1 MRIRWRGLELPNR
14 LNCDK
19 ETQTNSYGKFTVE
32 PFERGF
38 GTTIGNSL
46 RRILLSSLEGTSAV
60 NFKIKGVSHEFESP
74 KGVLQDV
81 PHIVMAVKKLQVA
94 LTTDEPRTLTLKVN
108 KKGTVTAGD
117 FEQDAEC
124 EVMNPE
130 LVICDLT
137 ASQSFEME
145 VTFKRGRGY
154 QTAEELSHGSTERG
168 LIWLDANFSPVTRVR
183 FKTEYTRVGKLTNYD
198 RLILEIWTDGTKDP
212 EFCLVESAKIMRK
225 HLNPFVQYY
234 ELRDQMVSTGAKVGD
249 AGRKSDEMERVRQ
262 QLMSPIT
269 ELDLNVR
276 ANNCMR
282 AERINTIGDLVA
294 RSEDDLLEIRNL
306 GKTTLKEIKKKI
318 EDMGLRFGT
327 NLVDFGIHREGGV
340 DISGTMAGPLAG
352 TLPEGY

>member
-14 LNCDK
+14 LLCDK
-19 ETQTNSYGKFTVE
+19 ETQSESFGRFTIE

-46 RRILLSSLEGTSAV
+46 RRILLSSLEGTAPVSMR
-60 NFKIKGVSHEFESP
+60 IKGVSHEFESP
-74 KGVLQDV
+74 KGVLEDV
-81 PHIVMAVKKLQVA
+81 PHIVLAVKKLQVA
-94 LTTDEPRTLTLKVN
+94 LTSDATKVLTLKVN
-108 KKGTVTAGD
+108 KKGAVTAGD
-117 FEQDAEC
+117 FNQDPEAEI
-124 EVMNPE
+124 MNPE
-130 LVICDLT
+130 LVICHLT
-137 ASQSFEME
+137 GGQPFELE
-145 VTFKRGRGY
+145 VTVRRGRGY
-154 QTAEELSHGSTERG
+154 QTAEELSQGSSELG
-168 LIWLDANFSPVTRVR
+168 VIWLDANFSPVTRVR

-234 ELRDQMVSTGAKVGD
+234 ELKDQLVAEGAKVGD
-249 AGRKSDEMERVRQ
+249 AGRKSDETERLK
-262 QLMSPIT
+262 QLLMRPIT

-282 AERINTIGDLVA
+282 AERIHTIGDLVS

-318 EDMGLRFGT
+318 EDMGLRFGVS
-327 NLVDFGIHREGGV
+327 LADYGIGESV
-340 DISGTMAGPLAG
+340 EAMAGAKG
-352 TLPEGY
+352 

>member
-14 LNCDK
+14 LLCDK
-19 ETQTNSYGKFTVE
+19 DSQTQSFGRFTVE

-46 RRILLSSLEGTSAV
+46 RRILLSSLEGTAPV
-60 NFKIKGVSHEFESP
+60 NLRIKGVSHEFESP
-74 KGVLQDV
+74 KGVLEDV
-81 PHIVMAVKKLQVA
+81 PHIVLAVKKLQVA
-94 LTTDEPRTLTLKVN
+94 LATDQPKTLRLKVG
-108 KKGTVTAGD
+108 KKGPVTAAD
-117 FEQDAEC
+117 FAQDAEA
-124 EVMNPE
+124 EVMNPD
-130 LVICDLT
+130 LVLCTLT
-137 ASQSFEME
+137 AAQDFELE
-145 VTFKRGRGY
+145 VTVRRGRGY
-154 QTAEELSHGSTERG
+154 QTAEELSQGSADLG

-198 RLILEIWTDGTKDP
+198 RLVLEIWTNGTKDP

-234 ELRDQMVSTGAKVGD
+234 ELKDQFVAEGAKVGD
-249 AGRKSDEMERVRQ
+249 AGRKSDEVERTRQ
-262 QLMSPIT
+262 LLMRPIT

-294 RSEDDLLEIRNL
+294 RTEDDLLEIRNL

-318 EDMGLRFGT
+318 EDMGLRFGV
-327 NLVDFGIHREGGV
+327 NLADYGV
-340 DISGTMAGPLAG
+340 NQGAVEAGSLAG
-352 TLPEGY
+352 SSSGN

>member
-14 LNCDK
+14 LVCDRDTHS
-19 ETQTNSYGKFTVE
+19 ESYGKFTVE

-46 RRILLSSLEGTSAV
+46 RRILLSSLEGTAPVSV
-60 NFKIKGVSHEFESP
+60 RIKGVSHEFESP
-74 KGVLQDV
+74 KGILEDV
-81 PHIVMAVKKLQVA
+81 PHIVLAVKKLQVA
-94 LTTDEPRTLTLKVN
+94 VSSEGPKVLTLKTS
-108 KKGTVTAGD
+108 KKGVITAGD
-117 FEQDAEC
+117 FEPDADAEI
-124 EVMNPE
+124 MNPE
-130 LVICDLT
+130 LVLCHLT
-137 ASQSFEME
+137 AQQSFEME
-145 VTFKRGRGY
+145 VTVRRGRGY
-154 QTAEELSHGSTERG
+154 QTAEELSHGSSELG

-234 ELRDQMVSTGAKVGD
+234 ELKDQLVAEGAKVGD
-249 AGRKSDEMERVRQ
+249 AGRASDEMDRLRHL
-262 QLMSPIT
+262 LMRPIT

-282 AERINTIGDLVA
+282 AERIHTIGDLVA
-294 RSEDDLLEIRNL
+294 RHEDDLLEIRNL

-318 EDMGLRFGT
+318 EDMGLHFGLDLT
-327 NLVDFGIHREGGV
+327 EFGISAE
-340 DISGTMAGPLAG
+340 SGAMATA
-352 TLPEGY
+352 ES

>member
-14 LNCDK
+14 LLCERD
-19 ETQTNSYGKFTVE
+19 TQTQSYGKFVVE

-46 RRILLSSLEGTSAV
+46 RRILLSSLEGTAPVSLR
-60 NFKIKGVSHEFESP
+60 IKGVSHEFESP
-74 KGVLQDV
+74 KGVLEDV
-81 PHIVMAVKKLQVA
+81 PLIVMAVKKLQVS
-94 LTTDEPRTLTLKVN
+94 LITDLPKVLRLKAG
-108 KKGTVTAGD
+108 KKGPISAGD
-117 FEQDAEC
+117 FVPDGDVEII
-124 EVMNPE
+124 NPE
-130 LVICDLT
+130 LVLCNLT
-137 ASQSFEME
+137 SNQDFELE
-145 VTFKRGRGY
+145 VTVRRGRGY
-154 QTAEELSHGSTERG
+154 MTAEELSHGSSELG

-234 ELRDQMVSTGAKVGD
+234 ELRDQLVAEGAKVGES
-249 AGRKSDEMERVRQ
+249 GLKSDELERTRQ
-262 QLMSPIT
+262 LLMRPIT

-282 AERINTIGDLVA
+282 QERINTIGDLVG

-318 EDMGLRFGT
+318 EDMGLRFGIA
-327 NLVDFGIHREGGV
+327 LADYGINSGV
-340 DISGTMAGPLAG
+340 ESLAG
-352 TLPEGY
+352 AGSQS

>member
-14 LNCDK
+14 LVCDR
-19 ETQTNSYGKFTVE
+19 ESYTQSYGKFTIE

-46 RRILLSSLEGTSAV
+46 RRILLSSLEGTAPVSV
-60 NFKIKGVSHEFESP
+60 RIKSVRHEFESP
-74 KGVLQDV
+74 EGVMEDV

-94 LTTDEPRTLTLKVN
+94 LNNEMARTLTLKV
-108 KKGTVTAGD
+108 KRKGAITAAD
-117 FEQDAEC
+117 FEPDADA

-130 LVICDLT
+130 LVLCHLT
-137 ASQSFEME
+137 KEQDFEME
-145 VTFKRGRGY
+145 VTVRRGRGY
-154 QTAEELSHGSTERG
+154 QTAEELSHGNSELG
-168 LIWLDANFSPVTRVR
+168 MIWLDANFSPITRVR

-234 ELRDQMVSTGAKVGD
+234 ELKDQLVAEGAKVGD
-249 AGRKSDEMERVRQ
+249 AGRKSDEIERLRQ
-262 QLMSPIT
+262 LLLRPIT

-282 AERINTIGDLVA
+282 AERIHTIADLVA

-318 EDMGLRFGT
+318 EDMGLRFGMDLT
-327 NLVDFGIHREGGV
+327 DFGIVTEDSPEG
-340 DISGTMAGPLAG
+340 SMAGVG
-352 TLPEGY
+352 HDSQDGM

>member
-14 LNCDK
+14 LICDK
-19 ETQTNSYGKFTVE
+19 ETQSDSYGRFVVE

-46 RRILLSSLEGTSAV
+46 RRILLSSLEGTSPV
-60 NFKIKGVSHEFESP
+60 SMKIKGVSHEFESP
-74 KGVLQDV
+74 KGVLEDV
-81 PHIVMAVKKLQVA
+81 PHIVLAVKKLQIA
-94 LTTDEPRTLTLKVN
+94 LTTDQPRTLTLKVN
-108 KKGTVTAGD
+108 KKGEVTAGD
-117 FEQDAEC
+117 FAPDAEA
-124 EVMNPE
+124 EVIKPE
-130 LVICDLT
+130 LVICHLT
-137 ASQSFEME
+137 AAQPFEME
-145 VTFKRGRGY
+145 VTVKRGRGY
-154 QTAEELSHGSTERG
+154 QTAEELSQSSSEHG

-234 ELRDQMVSTGAKVGD
+234 ELKDQLVAEGAKVGD
-249 AGRKSDEMERVRQ
+249 AGRKSDEMERLK
-262 QLMSPIT
+262 QLLLRPIT

-282 AERINTIGDLVA
+282 AERIHTIADLVS

-318 EDMGLRFGT
+318 EDMGLHFGMSLT
-327 NLVDFGIHREGGV
+327 EFGMGSEGGV
-340 DISGTMAGPLAG
+340 ESGSMAGALN
-352 TLPEGY
+352 E

>member
-14 LNCDK
+14 LLCDK
-19 ETQTNSYGKFTVE
+19 ESQSDSFGRFTVE

-46 RRILLSSLEGTSAV
+46 RRILLSSLEGTAAV
-60 NFKIKGVSHEFESP
+60 SMKIKGVSHEFESP
-74 KGVLQDV
+74 KGVLEDV

-94 LTTDEPRTLTLKVN
+94 LSTDQSRTLHLKVN
-108 KKGTVTAGD
+108 KKGVITAGD
-117 FEQDAEC
+117 FAPDNDAEI
-124 EVMNPE
+124 MNPE
-130 LVICDLT
+130 LVICNLT
-137 ASQSFEME
+137 ASQPFEME
-145 VTFKRGRGY
+145 VTVRRGRGY
-154 QTAEELSHGSTERG
+154 QTAEELSQGSSELG
-168 LIWLDANFSPVTRVR
+168 VIWLDANFSPVTRVR

-212 EFCLVESAKIMRK
+212 EFCLVEAAKIMRK

-234 ELRDQMVSTGAKVGD
+234 ELKDQLVAEGAKVGD
-249 AGRKSDEMERVRQ
+249 AGRKSDEMERLK
-262 QLMSPIT
+262 QLLLRPIT

-282 AERINTIGDLVA
+282 AERIHTIADLVS

-318 EDMGLRFGT
+318 EDMGLHFGMDLT
-327 NLVDFGIHREGGV
+327 DFGMGSESGV
-340 DISGTMAGPLAG
+340 EHGSMAGAVSD
-352 TLPEGY
+352 